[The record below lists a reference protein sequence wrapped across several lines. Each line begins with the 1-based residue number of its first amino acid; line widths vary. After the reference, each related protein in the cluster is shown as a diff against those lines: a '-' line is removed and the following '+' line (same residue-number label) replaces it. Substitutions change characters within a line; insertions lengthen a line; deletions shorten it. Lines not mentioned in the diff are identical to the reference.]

1 MMSNITLK
9 ANKFVTTEGGKV
21 IFNLYN
27 STIFDYTTQ
36 SIKIKSKSL
45 DKVYPTLIRI
55 EKENNLMNSFELTE
69 NGIALNMTFSNTI
82 SLKDIIDKRR
92 RYNVECR
99 LYDISESRL
108 LFKIIK
114 IADAQSIDVE
124 MVAEPDYVDI
134 MDIRRS
140 IQTKVRNIKNKMDEL
155 HTFDLDNMSLSE
167 MINLEDNLYD
177 FIQNNI

>member
-1 MMSNITLK
+1 MMMNITLK
-9 ANKFVTTEGGKV
+9 DNKFVTTEGGKV

-99 LYDISESRL
+99 LYAISESRL

-124 MVAEPDYVDI
+124 VVAEPDYVDI

-155 HTFDLDNMSLSE
+155 HTVDLDNMSLSE

>member
-1 MMSNITLK
+1 MMMNITLK
-9 ANKFVTTEGGKV
+9 DNKFVTTEGGKV

-92 RYNVECR
+92 RYNIECR
-99 LYDISESRL
+99 LYATKESRL

-124 MVAEPDYVDI
+124 VVPEPDYVDI

-140 IQTKVRNIKNKMDEL
+140 IQTKIRNIKNKMDEL
-155 HTFDLDNMSLSE
+155 HTVDLGNMSLSE

>member
-1 MMSNITLK
+1 MMSDITLK

-45 DKVYPTLIRI
+45 DKIYPTLIRI
-55 EKENNLMNSFELTE
+55 EKENDLVNSFELNE
-69 NGIALNMTFSNTI
+69 NGIALNMSFSNTI

-92 RYNVECR
+92 RYNIECR
-99 LYDISESRL
+99 LYATSESRL

-114 IADAQSIDVE
+114 IVYTQNIDVE
-124 MVAEPDYVDI
+124 VVPEPDHVDI

-140 IQTKVRNIKNKMDEL
+140 LQTKIQNIKNEMDEL
-155 HTFDLDNMSLSE
+155 HTVDFDNMSLSE

>member
-1 MMSNITLK
+1 MMMNITLK
-9 ANKFVTTEGGKV
+9 DNKFVTTEGGKV

-27 STIFDYTTQ
+27 STIFDYTEQ

-55 EKENNLMNSFELTE
+55 EKENGLGNSFELTE

-92 RYNVECR
+92 RYNIECR
-99 LYDISESRL
+99 LYATSGSML

-124 MVAEPDYVDI
+124 VVPEPDYVDI
-134 MDIRRS
+134 MDIRNS
-140 IQTKVRNIKNKMDEL
+140 IRTKLHNIKNKMDEL
-155 HTFDLDNMSLSE
+155 HTVDLDNMSLSE

>member
-1 MMSNITLK
+1 MMMNITLK
-9 ANKFVTTEGGKV
+9 DNKFVTTEGGKV

-99 LYDISESRL
+99 LYAISESRL

>member
-1 MMSNITLK
+1 MLSNITLK
-9 ANKFVTTEGGKV
+9 DNKFVTTEGGKV

-27 STIFDYTTQ
+27 STIFDYTSQ

-45 DKVYPTLIRI
+45 DKIYPTLIRI
-55 EKENNLMNSFELTE
+55 EKENNLVNSFELTE
-69 NGIALNMTFSNTI
+69 NGISLNMGFSNII

-99 LYDISESRL
+99 LYAVSESRL

-114 IADAQSIDVE
+114 IADAQSIDVD
-124 MVAEPDYVDI
+124 MVPEPDYVDI

-140 IQTKVRNIKNKMDEL
+140 IQTKIHNIKNKMDKL
-155 HTFDLDNMSLSE
+155 HTVDLDNMSLSE